1 MATIDPNI
9 ALGVRPVQI
18 EYPKQESP
26 MNQMA
31 AIMQLQNAQ
40 QTNQLNRQKM
50 EEYTRNREMEG
61 MRRNALAG
69 IDLSSPDS
77 FNRVAQSLY
86 DVGDL
91 EGAQKMLGARAELEH
106 KQAQTGKEKALSG
119 KADIESKVEKTKL
132 FVTQLP
138 IIAQN
143 PTDQAI
149 EQWASLLVQN
159 GVMSMEQATAGMNQM
174 LALPPEQ
181 RSKRLMQSALTA
193 KDALEQH
200 YVQQDLGGKKTIV
213 AMPKYGEGKATV
225 IKEDQVT
232 LTPYE
237 KGKLDIDRYKA
248 SKGDGGGVSEA
259 PKLKQGERWNKELG
273 RVEAVPGSDIYVKQ
287 SAAHGKDFQALQG
300 VDTKVDSAINKID
313 YILSPENKS
322 GFKYNFG
329 GYTERLAGQY
339 LPGKAT
345 DIRKN
350 IDSLKSDLKAAGL
363 ELMRSGGSIG
373 QITEREWP
381 IIEGMIGALSP
392 EMSEAEAR
400 LQFGKIKTYMDRIRT
415 NAREAYDTEWGG
427 SQYHKGDKKPPA
439 SGTPAASE
447 SKNLPMK
454 NSKNWTLH
462 TDAKGN
468 QAYVSPDG
476 KSFEEVKK

>member
-1 MATIDPNI
+1 MATIDPTI

-18 EYPKQESP
+18 DYPKQESP

-50 EEYTRNREMEG
+50 EEYTRAREMEG

-69 IDLSSPDS
+69 IDLNAPDS
-77 FNRVAQSLY
+77 FNKVAQRLY

-91 EGAQKMLGARAELEH
+91 EGADKMLKARDERDY
-106 KQAQTGKEKALSG
+106 KQAQTGKEKAQTG
-119 KADIESKVEKTKL
+119 KAETEAKIEKTKL
-132 FVTQLP
+132 FITQLP

-149 EQWASLLVQN
+149 EQWANLLVQN

-174 LALPPEQ
+174 LALPPQQ
-181 RSKRLMQSALTA
+181 RSQRLMQSALSA

-200 YVQQDLGGKKTIV
+200 YVEQNLGGKKQIV
-213 AMPKYGEGKATV
+213 AMSKYDPTAPARV
-225 IKEDQVT
+225 VKEDQVT

-273 RVEAVPGSDIYVKQ
+273 RVEAVPGSDIFVKQ
-287 SAAHGKDFQALQG
+287 SGAHGKDFQALQG
-300 VDTKVDSAINKID
+300 VDTKVDSAIGKID

-322 GFKYNFG
+322 GFDANFG
-329 GYTERLAGQY
+329 GYTAYGTSRIT
-339 LPGKAT
+339 GKAV
-345 DIRKN
+345 DVRSN
-350 IDSLKSDLKAAGL
+350 IESLKSDLKAAGL

-381 IIEGMIGALSP
+381 IIEGMIGALKP
-392 EMSEAEAR
+392 EMTKDEAR
-400 LQFGKIKTYMDRIRT
+400 KQFTKIKTYMENIRK
-415 NAREAYDTEWGG
+415 NARDAYDTEWGET
-427 SQYHKGDKKPPA
+427 QYHKADKKPSSP
-439 SGTPAASE
+439 PAAG
-447 SKNLPMK
+447 NAPART
-454 NSKNWTLH
+454 NSKGWTLH

>member
-1 MATIDPNI
+1 MATIDPTI

-31 AIMQLQNAQ
+31 AVMQLQNAQ

-50 EEYTRNREMEG
+50 EEYTRAREMEG
-61 MRRNALAG
+61 TRRNALAG
-69 IDLSSPDS
+69 IDFNAPDS
-77 FNRVAQSLY
+77 FNKAAQRLY
-86 DVGDL
+86 EIGDL
-91 EGAQKMLGARAELEH
+91 ENADKMLKARDERDY
-106 KQAQTGKEKALSG
+106 KQAQTSYEKAKTG
-119 KADIESKVEKTKL
+119 KTETEAKVEKTKL
-132 FVTQLP
+132 FITQLP

-149 EQWASLLVQN
+149 EQWANLLVQN

-174 LALPPEQ
+174 LALPPQQ
-181 RSKRLMQSALTA
+181 RSQRLMQSALSA

-213 AMPKYGEGKATV
+213 AIPKYGDGKATV
-225 IKEDQVT
+225 VKEDQVT

-273 RVEAVPGSDIYVKQ
+273 RVEAVPGSDIFVKQ
-287 SAAHGKDFQALQG
+287 SGAHGKDFQALQG
-300 VDTKVDSAINKID
+300 VDTKVESAIGKID

-322 GFKYNFG
+322 GFDANFG
-329 GYTERLAGQY
+329 GYNAYVAGR

-392 EMSEAEAR
+392 EMSEDEAR

-427 SQYHKGDKKPPA
+427 SQYHKADKKSPSPPA
-439 SGTPAASE
+439 AGNAPPRTNA
-447 SKNLPMK
+447 KG
-454 NSKNWTLH
+454 WILH

-476 KSFEEVKK
+476 KSIEEVKK